1 MTTTAVPTIRDTVVR
16 SLNEGGLGGY
26 ANHPVVDRIVQAL
39 VDRETNLHAQMEGGP
54 MQGSASPVADEIQRR
69 LDEGDDNLDARVTRL
84 EEQVGDLISFARENG
99 YRPIR

>member
-16 SLNEGGLGGY
+16 SLNEGGLGNY

-39 VDRETNLHAQMEGGP
+39 VDRETNLHATMEGGP
-54 MQGSASPVADEIQRR
+54 MQGSASPVADEIKRR
-69 LDEGDDNLDARVTRL
+69 LDEGEDLDARVTRL